1 MEPRGLDELVRLT
14 TELLPAVV
22 RRAFISA
29 QSIAIDLKAD
39 QGRGVVVAATGAA
52 AVAAAVPVPAADAVM
67 LMPTQLGML
76 AGVTAVFG
84 VDLSDEQAKKLIS
97 AVTAGSKVCRRSG
110 KRWSSSSRSTSR
122 WERPERDGRCAL
134 TGAMGEAYVRL
145 CIEMLRREAAGKPM
159 PDADMLEFFTSAYQG
174 ILRKSKQESGRAE
187 TAQPAVTAGPA
198 DRAPKAPPRSRAARP
213 GAKPRSSVLAA
224 RSADG
229 TPAKRTSSSRAS
241 GTKTAAKLSSR
252 PRKPSADS

>member
-14 TELLPAVV
+14 TELLPAAV

-67 LMPTQLGML
+67 LMPIQLGML

-97 AVTAGSKVCRRSG
+97 AVTGGQQGLQKIG
-110 KRWSSSSRSTSR
+110 QRWSSSSRSTL
-122 WERPERDGRCAL
+122 PLG
-134 TGAMGEAYVRL
+134 
-145 CIEMLRREAAGKPM
+145 
-159 PDADMLEFFTSAYQG
+159 TS
-174 ILRKSKQESGRAE
+174 
-187 TAQPAVTAGPA
+187 
-198 DRAPKAPPRSRAARP
+198 
-213 GAKPRSSVLAA
+213 
-224 RSADG
+224 
-229 TPAKRTSSSRAS
+229 
-241 GTKTAAKLSSR
+241 
-252 PRKPSADS
+252 